1 MGRRY
6 PIRGRGASSG
16 LPTMRAMSFVE
27 VTTPQPHVA
36 LVTLNR
42 PERMNAMAFDVMIPF
57 RDRLR
62 EIGSDNDVRVV
73 VITGAGHGF
82 CSGADLEDSGT
93 IPNVVGLTAPTLAL
107 RAMELLDDVI
117 TTIRRLHQPVIAAIN
132 GPAIGGGFCLAL
144 SADIRIAADGAYFR
158 AAGINNGLTAAE
170 LGISFL
176 LPRSVGQSRASEIML
191 TGRDVSAEEA
201 ERIGLVSSVVSGDAL
216 LDTCYETAAR
226 IIGWSRPGIEL
237 TKRQLWN
244 SLDASSLQTHMDAEG
259 TAQLFVRITTQ
270 NFEESIR
277 ARREKRSPVFLD

>member
-1 MGRRY
+1 M
-6 PIRGRGASSG
+6 P
-16 LPTMRAMSFVE
+16 AMSFVE

-82 CSGADLEDSGT
+82 CSGADLEDPGT
-93 IPNVVGLTAPTLAL
+93 IPNVDGLTAPDAGPP
-107 RAMELLDDVI
+107 RSMELLDDVI

-144 SADIRIAADGAYFR
+144 SADIRIAADSAYFR

-201 ERIGLVSSVVSGDAL
+201 DRIGLVSSVVHGRRPARHLLRDRGADHRLEPARDRADEEAAL
-216 LDTCYETAAR
+216 EQSRRLQSADPHGRRRNGAAL
-226 IIGWSRPGIEL
+226 RP
-237 TKRQLWN
+237 
-244 SLDASSLQTHMDAEG
+244 HHDAE
-259 TAQLFVRITTQ
+259 L
-270 NFEESIR
+270 
-277 ARREKRSPVFLD
+277 RRVDPRPQGEAPPGVP